1 MSKNQENLLRKLAT
15 MSNAKSC
22 TIKDVNE
29 FQKLLK
35 ESHDTIL
42 TLSQRNKEQ
51 FEAFQREKKM
61 LEKDLSKALETIA
74 KLKTKIVTF
83 EGNEDVEVLDPE
95 SEQELVLMET
105 IEEDEGEQYMDQINS
120 TELPLINR
128 ILPLEMFKKILEK
141 LDIKSLFFTKQTCK
155 HWKKIVDEF
164 KLVEKGS
171 SKYL

>member
-42 TLSQRNKEQ
+42 TLSQRNKKQ

-61 LEKDLSKALETIA
+61 LEKDLSKALKTIA
-74 KLKTKIVTF
+74 KLKTKIVTL

-95 SEQELVLMET
+95 SEQELMLMET

-164 KLVEKGS
+164 KLVEKVS

>member
-1 MSKNQENLLRKLAT
+1 MSKNQENLLWKLAT
-15 MSNAKSC
+15 MSNARSC

-42 TLSQRNKEQ
+42 TLSQRNKNQ
-51 FEAFQREKKM
+51 LEAFQREKKM

-95 SEQELVLMET
+95 SEQELMLMET
-105 IEEDEGEQYMDQINS
+105 NEEDEKDWEEI
-120 TELPLINR
+120 TPAELPLINQV
-128 ILPLEMFKKILEK
+128 LPIEMFKNILEK
-141 LDIKSLFFTKQTCK
+141 LDIKSLCITKQTCK
-155 HWKKIVDEF
+155 HWKKIIENF
-164 KLVEKGS
+164 ELIEKAS